1 MKEPLSPELLE
12 KMRQRLGLSQEEW
25 QNAIQASKSPHRGN
39 TNSGS
44 ILQTPLYKMFN
55 RFVYVVAFAVLF
67 HVLNRDYNNYASWWF
82 ARYFPK
88 EAGTLGMFVPRAIE
102 K

>member
-1 MKEPLSPELLE
+1 
-12 KMRQRLGLSQEEW
+12 MRQKMGLSQDEW
-25 QNAIQASKSPHRGN
+25 QNAIRASQSLHCVKTGS
-39 TNSGS
+39 S
-44 ILQTPLYKMFN
+44 ILQTPMYKMLN
-55 RFVYVVAFAVLF
+55 RFVYIIAFAVLF
-67 HVLNRDYNNYASWWF
+67 HVLNRDYNNYASWTF